1 MAKITDLDQLDLNGI
16 YSYADYLSWHFQERV
31 ELIKGKIFKMSP
43 APSRQHQRIAMEL
56 TKQIGL
62 YLEGKICQAY
72 FAPFDVRL
80 FDSRK
85 ATKENEQI
93 HTVVQP
99 DICVICDLS
108 KLDDRGC
115 LGAPDWIIEIL
126 SPGNNKNELDN
137 KFRLY
142 EENGVQEYWLV
153 HPSDQT
159 VVVFDLKEGAYQLRK
174 LYASDD
180 AITVG
185 VFPEFTIDLE
195 KVFRD

>member
-16 YSYADYLSWHFQERV
+16 YSYADYLSWQFQERV
-31 ELIKGKIFKMSP
+31 ELIKGKIFRMSP
-43 APSRQHQRIAMEL
+43 APSRQHQRIATQL
-56 TKQIGL
+56 TAQILPYLQGKL
-62 YLEGKICQAY
+62 YQMY

-80 FDSRK
+80 LDSK
-85 ATKENEQI
+85 KSQKDEDI
-93 HTVVQP
+93 YTVVQP
-99 DICVICDLS
+99 DICTICDLS
-108 KLDDRGC
+108 KLDNKGC

-126 SPGNNKNELDN
+126 SPGNNKKELDN

-185 VFPEFTIDLE
+185 VFPEFTIYLE